1 MYTFK
6 QQLVSK
12 DKYPLK
18 CPYSMKAE
26 YVTVHDTANSASA
39 INEIQYMITNNK
51 EVSFHIAVDETQ
63 AIQGLPFDRNSWSCG
78 DGGTGNGNRKSIS
91 VEICRPTHADKSL
104 YTQAEENAVYVVARL
119 LYANQLSIEKLKK
132 HQDWSGKTCPNVLL
146 TEGHW
151 NTFKDRVNTVL
162 KAIHNGECSSQLS
175 SGTTAVSISNSPYSE
190 GDKIKVLASAK
201 NYVTGEKIKEFVK
214 GSIYEVIRVNHNK
227 VLLSDI
233 VSWVYASDIEKVNET
248 SNTTVAA
255 DTPFLVEIICDRLH
269 IRHNPDFNSVVVGVV
284 KRGEIYTIIKQEN
297 GFGKLKSGAGY
308 ISMNP
313 KYVKKK

>member
-1 MYTFK
+1 MYTLK
-6 QQLVSK
+6 QNLVSK

-78 DGGTGNGNRKSIS
+78 DGGTGNGNRKSIN
-91 VEICRPTHADKSL
+91 VEICRPTHVNNSL
-104 YTQAEENAVYVVARL
+104 YMRAEENAVYVVARL
-119 LYANQLSIEKLKK
+119 LYVNQLSIEKLKK

-146 TEGHW
+146 TEGRW

-162 KAIHNGECSSQLS
+162 KAIHNGECSSELS
-175 SGTTAVSISNSPYSE
+175 SGTTDVNISSSPYSV
-190 GDKIKVLASAK
+190 GDKVKVLASAK
-201 NYVTGEKIKEFVK
+201 NYVTGETIKEFVK
-214 GSIYEVIRVNHNK
+214 GSTYQVIRVDHHK

-233 VSWVYASDIEKVNET
+233 VSWVYDNDIEKVIVDH
-248 SNTTVAA
+248 NTTVAT

-284 KRGEIYTIIKQEN
+284 KRGEVYTIIKEEN
-297 GFGKLKSGAGY
+297 GLGKLKSGVGY
-308 ISMNP
+308 ISLNE
-313 KYVKKK
+313 KYVKRK